1 MTKFGFMTQGSVV
14 DRSPAKRRK
23 SRVSRNS
30 VMMRGSLVNVIDKDG
45 NLLRKVAVSQKGR
58 RFSIFAGIQRTA
70 ASSRTAASTSVQKIK
85 SISAEDS
92 AELSFRMLNTLDA
105 RMKEED
111 FDAFE

>member
-14 DRSPAKRRK
+14 DRLPAKRRK

-70 ASSRTAASTSVQKIK
+70 ASTSVQKIK